1 MAGIRMKTK
10 DIVICGLFAAILF
23 VVQVAL
29 AFLPNI
35 ELVSLLV
42 LIYTL
47 VLGRKTLVIICTFAI
62 LEGIFYGFGIWWVM
76 YLYVW
81 TILYA
86 VVRMMRKNKNII
98 LWAAV
103 NGIFGLLFGALCA
116 LPYAAAGGI
125 GAGIA
130 WWVSGIPFDIL
141 HGIGNFVVVILLF
154 KPVHYVV
161 KRLVATETERN
172 S

>member
-1 MAGIRMKTK
+1 MSLKDSDLHSEMQIGIMKK
-10 DIVICGLFAAILF
+10 QNERSRHDERKANEKIIIWVVGFLILAA
-23 VVQVAL
+23 AL

-47 VLGRKTLVIICTFAI
+47 VLGRKTLVIIYTFAI

-103 NGIFGLLFGALCA
+103 NGIFGLLFGAFCA
-116 LPYAAAGGI
+116 LPYAAAGALCCKTTG
-125 GAGIA
+125 
-130 WWVSGIPFDIL
+130 
-141 HGIGNFVVVILLF
+141 GNRDR
-154 KPVHYVV
+154 K
-161 KRLVATETERN
+161 E
-172 S
+172 